1 MIPLVPA
8 LVVSLVMTV
17 PVVVSSDCGCE
28 MDDQWAIALLALSP
42 TINLRA
48 VISAHAPG
56 LTSQASAA
64 EARSVLES
72 LPIVHKPPVI
82 AGSPGPI
89 ADRKTPRRGPGVD
102 RLLAESKGCT
112 RERPLTIVMIGPATD
127 VASALLIDPTL
138 ADRAAVVAMAFDG
151 WPGGGDPF
159 NVKNDVAA
167 WQVVID
173 SPIPLTVADC
183 AVTLRHL
190 TVSRADAQARFGGLG
205 RAGETLVTVL
215 SRWLDRAAPLV
226 RKTTGRPDAWPVWD
240 VGAAAVP
247 LGFATVES
255 RPRPRLRDDRTFDH
269 DRPHGTIGWVTVID
283 GERIWADFAARLK
296 RPSP

>member
-1 MIPLVPA
+1 MIPILPA
-8 LVVSLVMTV
+8 LVASFAAPV

-42 TINLRA
+42 SVDLRA

-56 LTSQASAA
+56 LNSETSAGR
-64 EARSVLES
+64 AREVIDL
-72 LPIVHKPPVI
+72 LAIKRKPVVV

-102 RLLAESKGCT
+102 RLLAESKGFT

-127 VASALLIDPTL
+127 VASALLVDPAL
-138 ADRAAVVAMAFDG
+138 ADRAVVVAMAFEG
-151 WPGGGDPF
+151 WPVGGDPF

-190 TVSRADAQARFGGLG
+190 TLSRADAKARFGGLG
-205 RAGETLVTVL
+205 PAADALVAIQ
-215 SRWLDRAAPLV
+215 SKWLDRSPDLV
-226 RKTTGRPDAWPVWD
+226 RKTTGSPDAWPVFD

-247 LGFATVES
+247 LVFATVEQ

-269 DRPHGTIGWVTVID
+269 AHPKGTIGWVTAIEGD
-283 GERIWADFAARLK
+283 RIWADFAVKLGPTR
-296 RPSP
+296 

>member
-1 MIPLVPA
+1 VSPLVPA
-8 LVVSLVMTV
+8 LVGILAAPV
-17 PVVVSSDCGCE
+17 PAVVSSDCGCE
-28 MDDQWAIALLALSP
+28 MDDQWAIAVLALSP
-42 TINLRA
+42 TVDLRA
-48 VISAHAPG
+48 VVSAHAPG
-56 LTSQASAA
+56 LTPESSAA
-64 EARSVLES
+64 QAREVLDL
-72 LPIVHKPPVI
+72 LPIARKPPVI

-89 ADRKTPRRGPGVD
+89 ADRGTPRHGPGVD
-102 RLLAESKGCT
+102 RILAESKGCT

-138 ADRAAVVAMAFDG
+138 ADRAVVAAMAFDA

-173 SPIPLTVADC
+173 SPIPLVVADG

-190 TVSRADAQARFGGLG
+190 TVSRADAKARFGGLG
-205 RAGETLVTVL
+205 PAADKLVEIQ
-215 SRWLDRAAPLV
+215 SKWLDRAPELV

-247 LGFATVES
+247 LGFATVQT

-269 DRPHGTIGWVTVID
+269 AHPKGTIGWVTAIEGD
-283 GERIWADFAARLK
+283 RIWADFAARLK
-296 RPSP
+296 PAP

>member
-1 MIPLVPA
+1 MLPLA
-8 LVVSLVMTV
+8 ACLVGSLAAPT

-42 TINLRA
+42 TIDLRA
-48 VISAHAPG
+48 VVSAHAPG
-56 LTSQASAA
+56 LTPESSATQARA
-64 EARSVLES
+64 VLDV
-72 LPIVHKPPVI
+72 LPIVRKPPVI

-89 ADRKTPRRGPGVD
+89 ADRKRPRRGPGVD
-102 RLLAESKGCT
+102 RLLAESKGFT

-127 VASALLIDPTL
+127 VASALLIDPAL
-138 ADRAAVVAMAFDG
+138 ADRAVVIAMAFNG
-151 WPGGGDPF
+151 WPDGGDPF

-173 SPIPLTVADC
+173 SPIPLIVADG

-205 RAGETLVTVL
+205 RAGETLVAVL
-215 SRWLDRAAPLV
+215 SRWLDRSAALV
-226 RKTTGRPDAWPVWD
+226 RRTTGRPDAWPVWD

-247 LGFATVES
+247 LGFAKVEQ

-269 DRPHGTIGWVTVID
+269 DHPNGTIGWVTAIE
-283 GERIWADFAARLK
+283 GEQLWADFAAKLK
-296 RPSP
+296 PAH

>member
-1 MIPLVPA
+1 ML
-8 LVVSLVMTV
+8 SLAPVLIGTLLFPT

-42 TINLRA
+42 TIDLRA
-48 VISAHAPG
+48 VVSAHAPG
-56 LTSQASAA
+56 LTPDANATQARA
-64 EARSVLES
+64 VLDS
-72 LPIVHKPPVI
+72 LPIVRKPPVV

-102 RLLAESKGCT
+102 RLLAESKGFT
-112 RERPLTIVMIGPATD
+112 RDRPLTIVMIGPATD

-151 WPGGGDPF
+151 WPAGGDPF

-173 SPIPLTVADC
+173 SPIPLTVADG
-183 AVTLRHL
+183 AVTLRDL
-190 TVSRADAQARFGGLG
+190 TVSRAEAQARFGGLG
-205 RAGETLVTVL
+205 RTGEMLVAVL
-215 SRWLDRAAPLV
+215 SRWLDRSAELV
-226 RKTTGRPDAWPVWD
+226 RRATGRPDAWPVWD

-247 LGFATVES
+247 LGFAKVEQ
-255 RPRPRLRDDRTFDH
+255 RPRPKLRDDRTFDH
-269 DRPHGTIGWVTVID
+269 DHPSGTIGWVTAIEGD
-283 GERIWADFAARLK
+283 RLWADFAAKLK
-296 RPSP
+296 PVH